1 MCEVLFVGLFGVC
14 FRSSLLDIASCKAQ
28 ARITNTERERER
40 EREYRERSLVVFG
53 FFCLG
58 RLFGV
63 FRL

>member
-28 ARITNTERERER
+28 ARITERERVQR
-40 EREYRERSLVVFG
+40 EKFSNVC

-63 FRL
+63 IRL